1 MTISRIQVNEYHC
14 VKCGYSGLIDLMERK
29 DQSQNDVQNV
39 KSVIGMTKRKG

>member
-1 MTISRIQVNEYHC
+1 MSTIALNVAI
-14 VKCGYSGLIDLMERK
+14 SGLIDLMERK